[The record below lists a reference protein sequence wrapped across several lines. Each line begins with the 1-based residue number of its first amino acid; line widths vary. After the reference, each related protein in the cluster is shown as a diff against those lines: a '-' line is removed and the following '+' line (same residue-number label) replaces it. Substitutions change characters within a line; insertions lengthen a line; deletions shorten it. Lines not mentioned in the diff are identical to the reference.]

1 MFDKNEFIIVTIIS
15 IILIAFIAYQYKIHD
30 KFHVV
35 VYDCRMAEISPDFPI
50 EARNQCRKLSGRI

>member
-15 IILIAFIAYQYKIHD
+15 IILIAFIVYEYRIND

-35 VYDCRMAEISPDFPI
+35 VYVLRMAEISPDFPI